1 MKRKLSLYYD
11 EDGDFLEIDLGDF
24 TEGYFKN
31 LGGGLF
37 ERIDKKSNQITG
49 MAVMGFK
56 QRTKKLG
63 EVAIPLPW
71 EVEVSA

>member
-1 MKRKLSLYYD
+1 MYYD
-11 EDGDFLEIDLGDF
+11 EEGDFLEINLGAY

-31 LGGGLF
+31 LGEGLF

-49 MAVMGFK
+49 MAIMGFK

-63 EVAIPLPW
+63 DVTIPLPW
-71 EVEVSA
+71 EVEISA